1 MLHQSRFL
9 EAPFVR
15 MLRMRSASL
24 KTNSNIQGTN
34 VRNVKKFSERYSII
48 PVAAFAKSNLD
59 FDLIGPSI
67 KLELLSLITK
77 SRL

>member
-1 MLHQSRFL
+1 MSKYPQIKLKYLFL
-9 EAPFVR
+9 KVK
-15 MLRMRSASL
+15 
-24 KTNSNIQGTN
+24 KTNSNVQGTN